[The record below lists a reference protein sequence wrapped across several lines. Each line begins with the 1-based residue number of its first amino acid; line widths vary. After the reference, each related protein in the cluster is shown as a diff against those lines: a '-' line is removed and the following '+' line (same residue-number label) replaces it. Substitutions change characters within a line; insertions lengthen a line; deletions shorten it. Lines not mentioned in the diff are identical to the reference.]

1 MYANCFFTACVCWE
15 ECVTCAPT
23 ATFIKMPVKGFTFCL
38 VHGTSL
44 IQKIGNVQVQHDKK
58 KNPPQL

>member
-1 MYANCFFTACVCWE
+1 MYANCFFTARLCWE

-23 ATFIKMPVKGFTFCL
+23 ATFIKKMPVKGFTLCL

-44 IQKIGNVQVQHDKK
+44 N
-58 KNPPQL
+58 N